1 MKTFKDLA
9 DLKGRVALIT
19 GGAGHIGFT
28 MAETLAEMG
37 SAVVLLDINGPGC
50 VRKAKQIQEKYRVKA
65 FPLCVDLA
73 DDEKIRTV
81 PDIVKKGSGRL
92 DILINCAALVG
103 TSKLKGWV
111 VPFEEQSLEAWRK
124 AFDINLTAAF
134 VLTQSCKDLLH
145 KSKHGSVINISS
157 IYGMGGPVPELYKG
171 TGLGNPAAY
180 SASKGG
186 LLQLTRW
193 LATSLAPDIRVNAIS
208 IGGVFRKHKEP
219 FLSRYKERTPL
230 RRMAREEDL
239 KGAVA
244 YLASDLSNY
253 VTGHNLVVDGGWT
266 AW

>member
-1 MKTFKDLA
+1 MKTFKELA

-19 GGAGHIGFT
+19 GGAGHIGFA

-37 SAVVLLDINGPGC
+37 SDIVLLDIQESEC
-50 VRKAKQIQEKYRVKA
+50 ARKAKRIRAQYRVKA
-65 FPLCVDLA
+65 FPLCIDLA
-73 DDEKIRTV
+73 DDKDVRRV
-81 PDIVKKGSGRL
+81 PDIVKKELGRL
-92 DILINCAALVG
+92 DILIHCAALVG
-103 TSKLKGWV
+103 TSKLKGWAA
-111 VPFEEQSLEAWRK
+111 PFEDQSLEAWRK
-124 AFDINLTAAF
+124 AFDINLTAVFA
-134 VLTQSCKDLLH
+134 LTQSCRDLLLR
-145 KSKHGSVINISS
+145 SKHGSVINISS

-193 LATSLAPDIRVNAIS
+193 LATSLAPDVRVNAIS
-208 IGGVFRKHKEP
+208 IGGVFRNHKEP
-219 FLSRYKERTPL
+219 FLSRYEERTPL
-230 RRMAREEDL
+230 KRMAKEEDL

>member
-1 MKTFKDLA
+1 MKTFKELA
-9 DLKGRVALIT
+9 DLKGCVALIT
-19 GGAGHIGFT
+19 GGAGHIGFVL
-28 MAETLAEMG
+28 AETLAQMG
-37 SAVVLLDINGPGC
+37 SDVVLLDIHESVC
-50 VRKAKQIQEKYRVKA
+50 ARKAKQIHEKYHVKA
-65 FPLCVDLA
+65 FPLCVDLV
-73 DDEKIRTV
+73 DDKEIRAV
-81 PDIVKKGSGRL
+81 PDTVRKELGRL

-103 TSKLKGWV
+103 TSKLKGWAA
-111 VPFEEQSLEAWRK
+111 PFEEQSLEAWRK
-124 AFDINLTAAF
+124 AFDINLTAVF
-134 VLTQSCKDLLH
+134 VLTQSCKNLLH
-145 KSKHGSVINISS
+145 ASKHGSVINISS
-157 IYGMGGPVPELYKG
+157 IYGMGGPVPELYRG

-244 YLASDLSNY
+244 YLASGLSNY